1 MSDIDADAETGA
13 EADTDLDS
21 DADFASD
28 ADVEFDASDVPD
40 ADTSINAGINVEFDP
55 VRPYTE
61 SEIIMTTVRI
71 VTPFVLTYGL
81 YLTFHGANSPGGGF
95 QGGALVGVVV
105 LMLAFAFG
113 IQPTREWV
121 GSGLMSG
128 LASGG
133 VLVFVGVGLGT
144 LALGGTFLEY
154 GLYEPF
160 VGSDAT
166 KWGMEAIE
174 IGGVS
179 AIVSGVIMG
188 LFFLTAAGYDSE
200 GGDEA

>member
-1 MSDIDADAETGA
+1 M
-13 EADTDLDS
+13 S
-21 DADFASD
+21 DADRT
-28 ADVEFDASDVPD
+28 V
-40 ADTSINAGINVEFDP
+40 DP

-61 SEIIMTTVRI
+61 SEIIMTAVRI

-81 YLTFHGANSPGGGF
+81 FMTFHGADSPGGGF

-121 GSGLMSG
+121 GTGLMTG
-128 LASGG
+128 LAAGG
-133 VLVFVGVGLGT
+133 VIVFVSVGLGT
-144 LALGGTFLEY
+144 LALGGKFLEY

-160 VGSDAT
+160 IGPDAT

-174 IGGVS
+174 IGGVA

-188 LFFLTAAGYDSE
+188 LFFLTAAGYDPD
-200 GGDEA
+200 GGEDA

>member
-1 MSDIDADAETGA
+1 MSDTDGGTDAETETETEPGA
-13 EADTDLDS
+13 DIDP
-21 DADFASD
+21 D
-28 ADVEFDASDVPD
+28 ADVDFEAEFDPG
-40 ADTSINAGINVEFDP
+40 ADTEADAAADVEFDP

-61 SEIIMTTVRI
+61 SEIIMTTVRV

-121 GSGLMSG
+121 GKGLMSG

-133 VLVFVGVGLGT
+133 VIVFVGVGLGT

-154 GLYEPF
+154 GRYEPF
-160 VGSDAT
+160 VGPDAT

-174 IGGVS
+174 IGGVA

-188 LFFLTAAGYDSE
+188 LFFLTAAGYSPE
-200 GGDEA
+200 GGEEA

>member
-1 MSDIDADAETGA
+1 MSDLDADP
-13 EADTDLDS
+13 
-21 DADFASD
+21 DA
-28 ADVEFDASDVPD
+28 PD
-40 ADTSINAGINVEFDP
+40 ADPDPDTTPDFDVEYDVSDTDADPDDDADVEFDP

-154 GLYEPF
+154 GRYAPF
-160 VGSDAT
+160 VGPDAT

-188 LFFLTAAGYDSE
+188 LFFLTAAGYE
-200 GGDEA
+200 KAGGEEA

>member
-1 MSDIDADAETGA
+1 M
-13 EADTDLDS
+13 S
-21 DADFASD
+21 DADQP
-28 ADVEFDASDVPD
+28 V
-40 ADTSINAGINVEFDP
+40 DP
-55 VRPYTE
+55 IRPYTE
-61 SEIIMTTVRI
+61 SEIIMTSVRI

-81 YLTFHGANSPGGGF
+81 FMTFHGADSPGGGF

-121 GSGLMSG
+121 GTGLMTG
-128 LASGG
+128 LAAGG
-133 VLVFVGVGLGT
+133 VIVFVSVGLGT

-160 VGSDAT
+160 IGPDAT

-174 IGGVS
+174 IGGVA
-179 AIVSGVIMG
+179 AIVSGVIMA
-188 LFFLTAAGYDSE
+188 LFFLTAGGYDPK
-200 GGDEA
+200 GGEDA

>member
-1 MSDIDADAETGA
+1 M
-13 EADTDLDS
+13 S
-21 DADFASD
+21 DADRT
-28 ADVEFDASDVPD
+28 V
-40 ADTSINAGINVEFDP
+40 DP

-61 SEIIMTTVRI
+61 SEIIMTAVRI

-81 YLTFHGANSPGGGF
+81 FMTFHGADSPGGGF

-121 GSGLMSG
+121 GTGLMTG
-128 LASGG
+128 LAAGG
-133 VLVFVGVGLGT
+133 VIVFVSVGLGT
-144 LALGGTFLEY
+144 LALGGAFLEY

-160 VGSDAT
+160 IGPDAT

-174 IGGVS
+174 IGGVA

-188 LFFLTAAGYDSE
+188 LFFLTAAGYDPD
-200 GGDEA
+200 GGEDA

>member
-1 MSDIDADAETGA
+1 MSDPDPDTGVGTDSDAGVAS
-13 EADTDLDS
+13 EADTDV
-21 DADFASD
+21 DAAVASE
-28 ADVEFDASDVPD
+28 ADTDVDTAVEFESA
-40 ADTSINAGINVEFDP
+40 
-55 VRPYTE
+55 RPYTE
-61 SEIIMTTVRI
+61 SEIIMTAVRV

-81 YLTFHGANSPGGGF
+81 FLTFHGANSPGGGF

-113 IQPTREWV
+113 IRPTREWV
-121 GSGLMSG
+121 GSGLMTG
-128 LASGG
+128 LGAGG
-133 VLVFVGVGLGT
+133 VIVFVGVGLGT

-160 VGSDAT
+160 VGPKAT

-174 IGGVS
+174 IGGVA

-188 LFFLTAAGYDSE
+188 LFFLTADGYDPNGGE
-200 GGDEA
+200 GA